1 MKCFRR
7 GTATV
12 IAGLFVVFIANAQEL
27 KTAPAIME
35 FSSAKMGAYKT
46 LSADYSQSM
55 NTPGGEIAINGR
67 ILQKQ
72 PHKMRIQLDMPMIG
86 QNGKMTIILGE
97 DGMLWQIM
105 QMGAR
110 TQIMKA
116 DMNRVMSNSVSL
128 TGGKFNPLDQMDPSK
143 QWETSKGMYD
153 FKVVAPGEIDGQR
166 MYVMEGS
173 LKSDA
178 VTNPQVAAEAANISK
193 MRVSIGRDDGFVHR
207 MEMYDKSLTNLVT
220 AMEFKNLKLDADIPD
235 STFAYQPPA
244 GAQVTDITAMFEMR
258 MRASQ
263 GGSTPAAPEAAPTP
277 SAPAVPKAQ

>member
-143 QWETSKGMYD
+143 QWERPRGCT
-153 FKVVAPGEIDGQR
+153 
-166 MYVMEGS
+166 
-173 LKSDA
+173 
-178 VTNPQVAAEAANISK
+178 ISK
-193 MRVSIGRDDGFVHR
+193 
-207 MEMYDKSLTNLVT
+207 
-220 AMEFKNLKLDADIPD
+220 
-235 STFAYQPPA
+235 
-244 GAQVTDITAMFEMR
+244 
-258 MRASQ
+258 
-263 GGSTPAAPEAAPTP
+263 
-277 SAPAVPKAQ
+277 